1 MEDQL
6 AVLEKRVDEVERE
19 LTELH
24 RDLADRLGRS
34 FRWTLATLVVAV
46 LATWFGIFLFLS
58 RGAAHLRQLLQ

>member
-58 RGAAHLRQLLQ
+58 RAAAHLRQLLQ